1 MIPCTVEGCAMCA
14 GRSCAS
20 CDADDLVTSCEH
32 DVVAR
37 HFGRAADEPVEARVP
52 TKPLPGT
59 MLADRLEVDPSDPDS
74 VAHFLETWAHIVRTR
89 RRFVIVL
96 S

>member
-1 MIPCTVEGCAMCA
+1 MCA
-14 GRSCAS
+14 GRSCAA
-20 CDADDLVTSCEH
+20 CDADDLASPCAH
-32 DVVAR
+32 DVGER
-37 HFGRAADEPVEARVP
+37 HLGVRTPDDPVEARVP
-52 TKPLPGT
+52 TKPLPET
-59 MLADRLEVDPSDPDS
+59 LLADRIEVDPADPDS